1 MSDFLGVTGLVE
13 TASVKAGY
21 CVKKGSAEN
30 GVVIAGAGEKC
41 VGVTKGNVQAEEAFA
56 VAEQVGINVGGFGI
70 GIAGSTILSRQDL
83 KADSAGKLVP
93 ITDGG
98 TSVSAVQRVS
108 VSLENALA
116 GQSFRM
122 QVKNDVV

>member
-1 MSDFLGVTGLVE
+1 MSDFLGVTGIVE
-13 TASVKAGY
+13 TSAVKAGY
-21 CVKKGSAEN
+21 CVKKGTAEK

-41 VGVTKGNVQAEEAFA
+41 IGITKGQVLAEESFA

-70 GIAGSTILSRQDL
+70 AIAGSSILSYQDL
-83 KADSAGKLVP
+83 KSDSAGKLVP
-93 ITDGG
+93 ITAGG
-98 TSVSAVQRVS
+98 TSISAIPRVA

-116 GQSFRM
+116 GQAFRI

>member
-1 MSDFLGVTGLVE
+1 MEDFLGVTGIVE
-13 TASVKAGY
+13 TATVKAGY
-21 CVKKGSAEN
+21 CVKKGTAEK

-41 VGVTKGNVQAEEAFA
+41 VGVTKGNVQAEESYA
-56 VAEQVGINVGGFGI
+56 VGEQVGVNVSGFGI
-70 GIAGSTILSRQDL
+70 GIAGSTILSLQDL

-98 TSVSAVQRVS
+98 TSISAVQRVA

-116 GQSFRM
+116 GQSFRLM
-122 QVKNDVV
+122 VKNDVV